1 MKKITLDSTTKF
13 FISIIGIILIVFAL
27 KELYFVFIP
36 FTIAYILNFA
46 FLPLNEFLQ
55 KKKFH
60 IVFVIVIDFIILILI
75 FTGIIKFFID
85 SLAQFQNNLELYAN
99 KINTI
104 VRDFAVNLKLSD
116 PSILNFSIQEL
127 IGKLDYSQLAGGF
140 FSPAIDIFGGILILI
155 FFFIFI
161 VDGHQA
167 IIDAMK
173 KRFISEKKQN
183 DFKKIEKQYHLQK
196 SSVINSN
203 EPEIQNYNEL
213 TYTENPNN
221 QIIEEKIEVEK
232 HEVEIKLEN
241 TFKTITEQIQK
252 YIIAK
257 IGVNLINAILIGV
270 ALWIMGIDFAFIWGS
285 FAFFLNFIPTIGST
299 ISVILPSLM
308 SLVQYESIGF
318 SILVLAVV
326 IGIQT
331 FSFHLIEPLV
341 VGKRLDLN
349 PIVILLAIFIWGYI
363 WGIVGM
369 FLAVPLTAIIK
380 IIISNFDSPNLKF
393 IADLMDQN

>member
-60 IVFVIVIDFIILILI
+60 IVFVIIIDFIILILI

-99 KINTI
+99 KINII
-104 VRDFAVNLKLSD
+104 VRDFAVSLKLNN

-127 IGKLDYSQLAGGF
+127 IGKLDYSELAGGF

-173 KRFISEKKQN
+173 KRFISEKKQS
-183 DFKKIEKQYHLQK
+183 DFKKIEKQYHLRE
-196 SSVINSN
+196 STIINSN
-203 EPEIQNYNEL
+203 NPEILNYKEL
-213 TYTENPNN
+213 SYAENPDN
-221 QIIEEKIEVEK
+221 QIEEKIEEKK

-257 IGVNLINAILIGV
+257 IGVNLINAILIGI

-285 FAFFLNFIPTIGST
+285 FSFFLNFIPTIGST
-299 ISVILPSLM
+299 ISVVLPSLM
-308 SLVQYESIGF
+308 CLVQYESIGY

>member
-36 FTIAYILNFA
+36 FTIAYLLNFA
-46 FLPLNEFLQ
+46 FLPLNDFLQ

-60 IVFVIVIDFIILILI
+60 IVFIIIIDFIILGLILS
-75 FTGIIKFFID
+75 GISKFFID
-85 SLAQFQNNLELYAN
+85 SLSQFQNNLELYAN

-104 VRDFAVNLKLSD
+104 IQNLARDLNISE
-116 PSILNFSIQEL
+116 PSLRNFSIQKIIERLNYSEL
-127 IGKLDYSQLAGGF
+127 VGGF
-140 FSPAIDIFGGILILI
+140 VSPALDLFGGLLILI

-167 IIDAMK
+167 IIEAI
-173 KRFISEKKQN
+173 RRRYVSEKKQSN
-183 DFKKIEKQYHLQK
+183 FKRIEKQYHSQESLENDPVLPG
-196 SSVINSN
+196 SISV
-203 EPEIQNYNEL
+203 
-213 TYTENPNN
+213 
-221 QIIEEKIEVEK
+221 IEEKIEEEK
-232 HEVEIKLEN
+232 HDVEIRLEN

-257 IGVNLINAILIGV
+257 IGVNLINAILIGI

-299 ISVILPSLM
+299 ISVVLPSLM
-308 SLVQYESIGF
+308 SLVQYESVGY
-318 SILVLAVV
+318 SILVLVVV

-393 IADLMDQN
+393 IADLMDQD

>member
-36 FTIAYILNFA
+36 FTIAYLLNFA
-46 FLPLNEFLQ
+46 FLSLNEFLT
-55 KKKFH
+55 KKRIH
-60 IVFVIVIDFIILILI
+60 IIFIIIIDFIILGLILS
-75 FTGIIKFFID
+75 GISKFFID
-85 SLAQFQNNLELYAN
+85 SLAQFQDDLELYAN

-104 VRDFAVNLKLSD
+104 IQNLAVNLKINN
-116 PSILNFSIQEL
+116 PSLRNFSIQE
-127 IGKLDYSQLAGGF
+127 IIEKLNYRELVGGF
-140 FSPAIDIFGGILILI
+140 FNPALDLFGGLLILI

-167 IIDAMK
+167 IIEAF
-173 KRFISEKKQN
+173 KRRYVSEKKQN
-183 DFKKIEKQYHLQK
+183 NFKKIEKQYHLQ
-196 SSVINSN
+196 
-203 EPEIQNYNEL
+203 EEL
-213 TYTENPNN
+213 EDDP
-221 QIIEEKIEVEK
+221 IIEEKMEHSTKRIEEEK
-232 HEVEIKLEN
+232 HEVEARLEN

-252 YIIAK
+252 YIVAK
-257 IGVNLINAILIGV
+257 IGVNLLNAVLIGI

-299 ISVILPSLM
+299 TAVILPSLM
-308 SLVQYESIGF
+308 SLIQYESIGF
-318 SILVLAVV
+318 TILVVVV
-326 IGIQT
+326 ILGIQT

-341 VGKRLDLN
+341 LGKRLDLN

-393 IADLMDQN
+393 IADLMDQD